1 MKSKEQVKLWR
12 RAALPRLDLMR
23 ATYVTQT
30 FPLHAHE
37 GFALG
42 VVEAGALGFRYRGA
56 EVVAPAGAVNLA
68 NPGEP
73 HTGQAAVPEGWTYR
87 MFYLDPALLHDAARQ
102 MADGP
107 AEFPFFQAGV
117 IHDNAL
123 ASQVRDLHRLLEGDG
138 GGCLEAQSRFLEM
151 LNQLIMRHAD
161 STPRRRPAGREP
173 CTVRRVQDY
182 IAAHY
187 NQSLSIDRLAAE
199 AGLSPFHFI
208 RVFRRE
214 VGLPPHAYLTQL
226 RVRKARTLVAR
237 GESVA
242 AAALAVGFVDQ
253 SHLNRHFKRITGF
266 TPGHYRRIVQDAV

>member
-1 MKSKEQVKLWR
+1 
-12 RAALPRLDLMR
+12 MR

-30 FPLHAHE
+30 FPPHAHE
-37 GFALG
+37 DFAIG

-87 MFYLDPALLHDAARQ
+87 MFYLDPALLHDTARQ

-117 IHDNAL
+117 IHDNTL
-123 ASQVRDLHRLLEGDG
+123 ASQVRDLHLLLEGDG
-138 GGCLEAQSRFLEM
+138 GCLEVQSRFLQM
-151 LNQLIMRHAD
+151 LTLLIMRHAD
-161 STPRRRPAGREP
+161 TTPRRRPAGREP

-226 RVRKARTLVAR
+226 RVRKARALLAR

>member
-12 RAALPRLDLMR
+12 KPALPRLELMR

-30 FPLHAHE
+30 FPPHVHE
-37 GFALG
+37 DFAIG

-73 HTGQAAVPEGWTYR
+73 HTGQAAVPEGWTCR

-123 ASQVRDLHRLLEGDG
+123 ASRVRDLHRLLEGDG
-138 GGCLEAQSRFLEM
+138 GGCLAVQTRFLQM
-151 LNQLIMRHAD
+151 LTLLIMRHAD
-161 STPRRRPAGREP
+161 TTPRRRPAGRGTLH
-173 CTVRRVQDY
+173 C
-182 IAAHY
+182 AA
-187 NQSLSIDRLAAE
+187 R
-199 AGLSPFHFI
+199 AGLHRGPLQPIAFHRSTGGRSRLKPLSFHTGFPP
-208 RVFRRE
+208 RGRSA
-214 VGLPPHAYLTQL
+214 PHAYLSQL
-226 RVRKARTLVAR
+226 RVRKAKALLAR